1 MYFRDLQ
8 IYKNMDENPVLW
20 QILDLY
26 AASKLALIVCN
37 LRSDSTKWRFRK
49 LYEIEKCI
57 KLWFIHCGF
66 PFFYINILFCDHF
79 LSKHEKIKSQA
90 LSFSIGCKFLVFNVL
105 GIYYYKFNSSL
116 KDSSLIQVW
125 KIHEP
130 ADVLFVFSGPLTMCR
145 CSPIL
150 KSLTASL
157 MIHFESSREKSA
169 RNTPKQ
175 LDAAAHLV
183 TYLGKVFFN
192 VFIVKI
198 FLEHLWK
205 QCHLYRGRWLIEMS
219 FIY

>member
-1 MYFRDLQ
+1 M
-8 IYKNMDENPVLW
+8 IHTLW
-20 QILDLY
+20 ISL
-26 AASKLALIVCN
+26 
-37 LRSDSTKWRFRK
+37 
-49 LYEIEKCI
+49 
-57 KLWFIHCGF
+57 
-66 PFFYINILFCDHF
+66 FYINILFCDHF
-79 LSKHEKIKSQA
+79 LSKHEKIESQA

-116 KDSSLIQVW
+116 KDSSLMQVW

-192 VFIVKI
+192 VFIVKF

>member
-1 MYFRDLQ
+1 M
-8 IYKNMDENPVLW
+8 IYTL
-20 QILDLY
+20 
-26 AASKLALIVCN
+26 
-37 LRSDSTKWRFRK
+37 
-49 LYEIEKCI
+49 
-57 KLWFIHCGF
+57 FISL
-66 PFFYINILFCDHF
+66 FYISILFCDHF

-105 GIYYYKFNSSL
+105 GIYYYNFNSSL

-183 TYLGKVFFN
+183 TYLGKVFYN
-192 VFIVKI
+192 VFIVKFSQSIHENNVI
-198 FLEHLWK
+198 FIEDVDSLK
-205 QCHLYRGRWLIEMS
+205 CHLYTKATLKFLRWKK
-219 FIY
+219 

>member
-1 MYFRDLQ
+1 M
-8 IYKNMDENPVLW
+8 IHTLW
-20 QILDLY
+20 ISL
-26 AASKLALIVCN
+26 
-37 LRSDSTKWRFRK
+37 
-49 LYEIEKCI
+49 
-57 KLWFIHCGF
+57 
-66 PFFYINILFCDHF
+66 FYINILFCDHF
-79 LSKHEKIKSQA
+79 LSKHEEIKSQA

-192 VFIVKI
+192 VFIVKF

>member
-1 MYFRDLQ
+1 M
-8 IYKNMDENPVLW
+8 IHTLW
-20 QILDLY
+20 ISL
-26 AASKLALIVCN
+26 
-37 LRSDSTKWRFRK
+37 
-49 LYEIEKCI
+49 
-57 KLWFIHCGF
+57 
-66 PFFYINILFCDHF
+66 FYINILFCDHF
-79 LSKHEKIKSQA
+79 LSKHEKIESQA
-90 LSFSIGCKFLVFNVL
+90 LSFSIGCK
-105 GIYYYKFNSSL
+105 SL
-116 KDSSLIQVW
+116 CSMYEESTLFQVW

-192 VFIVKI
+192 VFIVKF

>member
-1 MYFRDLQ
+1 M
-8 IYKNMDENPVLW
+8 IHTLW
-20 QILDLY
+20 ISL
-26 AASKLALIVCN
+26 
-37 LRSDSTKWRFRK
+37 
-49 LYEIEKCI
+49 
-57 KLWFIHCGF
+57 
-66 PFFYINILFCDHF
+66 FYIPVNILFCDHF

-192 VFIVKI
+192 DFIVN
-198 FLEHLWK
+198 F
-205 QCHLYRGRWLIEMS
+205 
-219 FIY
+219 F